1 MSVQYSITDDIFEHF
16 PEYRRGVV
24 IALDIDNGESPT
36 ELIASLRA
44 AESELRT
51 QLDPENLLENPKIAS
66 WREAYSQLGFKPGKN
81 RPSMEALI
89 RRVLKN
95 DTLPSI
101 SKIVDLGNLVSIQNL
116 VPVGAHAIDVVT
128 QDIALRLA
136 TGEEIFEPFGSDD
149 IEHPSTS
156 EVIFAEGNTVLT
168 RRWTWRQ
175 AKHTLVV
182 PDTKAVEIN
191 FDGLPPVTHQDVEQ
205 ICRQAAKLVQVYC
218 GGKVTFEILSKDNP
232 CIQLI

>member
-1 MSVQYSITDDIFEHF
+1 
-16 PEYRRGVV
+16 
-24 IALDIDNGESPT
+24 
-36 ELIASLRA
+36 
-44 AESELRT
+44 
-51 QLDPENLLENPKIAS
+51 
-66 WREAYSQLGFKPGKN
+66 
-81 RPSMEALI
+81 MEALI

-95 DTLPSI
+95 DSLPSI

-136 TGEEIFEPFGSDD
+136 TGEEIFEPFGSDVV
-149 IEHPSTS
+149 EHPSPS

-182 PDTKAVEIN
+182 SDTKAVEIN
-191 FDGLPPVTHQDVEQ
+191 VDGLPPVTHQDVEQ
-205 ICRQAAKLVQVYC
+205 ICRQVASLVQEYC
-218 GGKVTFEILSKDNP
+218 GGRVTFEILSKDNST
-232 CIQLI
+232 IQLI